1 MKEVIIDVLNNLAK
15 RRPLFWSEA
24 DFQFEFAWELHK
36 KLGEEANIYL
46 ERRHE
51 INSASSDSANEKATQ
66 STINK
71 SLDKLYVDIWVEYD
85 NKTYPIELKYT
96 TKRCKIYDSENPVE
110 TKEQSARDAGCY
122 RFLWDIK
129 RLEEIKTF
137 LRNKEVKGYAIMLTS
152 DAGYYEERKPKQ
164 PTLFDDFRLTEG
176 RIIPPPDSSDR
187 EFKWILNKIAAE
199 KIKSHWT
206 KHWPEFTLKGEY
218 ILQWQDYKSEES
230 KRVVD
235 DNNNEITLKYLLVE
249 V

>member
-1 MKEVIIDVLNNLAK
+1 MYMKKVIIDVLNNLAK

-51 INSASSDSANEKATQ
+51 INSASNDNANEKATQ
-66 STINK
+66 STTNK
-71 SLDKLYVDIWVEYD
+71 SLNKLYVDIWIEYD

-96 TKRCKIYDSENPVE
+96 TKRCKIYDPENPVE

-129 RLEEIKTF
+129 RLEEIKAS
-137 LRNKEVKGYAIMLTS
+137 LSPKEVKGYAIMLTS
-152 DAGYYEERKPKQ
+152 DAGYYNKSERS
-164 PTLFDDFRLTEG
+164 TLFDNFRLTEG
-176 RIIPPPDSSDR
+176 RTIPPKTSDR
-187 EFKWILNKIAAE
+187 KFKWILNKIAAE

-206 KHWPEFTLKGEY
+206 KHWPEFMLNGKYKLE
-218 ILQWQDYKSEES
+218 WQDYNSETS
-230 KRVVD
+230 IRVVD
-235 DNNNEITLKYLLVE
+235 DNDNDITLKYLLVE